1 MKLSRNTQAS
11 LNLTKKEL
19 QICGM
24 TCVNCQNKIQ
34 QALKST
40 AGVRQASVSWQSES
54 AQVTYDSDIIS
65 FPDIQRIIEDLDYE
79 VLPENHRTG
88 TDLVRSGSLLAIIIA
103 LYVLLQQFGLLNL
116 LAPSRLADSGMGYG
130 MLFVVGLITSVHCVA
145 MCGGINLSQSLP
157 GEDVLAG
164 KLPPPLLYNL
174 GRVVSYTTVGFLLGL
189 AGLLLGG
196 GSGAGVPV
204 LLQGGLKL
212 TAGAFMVVM
221 GLNMLGVFPWL
232 RRIQPQMPAFLRAG
246 LSRGRSASAQPFFV
260 GLLNGL
266 IPCGPLQSMQL
277 VALASGSPVTG
288 ALSMLM
294 FSLGTVPFMLGLG
307 TVVSVLGRRFARAV
321 TGIGAVLVAVLGLA
335 MLSQGGSLTGMLLPD
350 RLLLLII
357 GLSTVELATSI
368 PVRRWGYR
376 IAAVFAAVALVIGAE
391 ATWRYISAERPIQ
404 GMTAQIVD
412 GIQVVESVLAPGE
425 YPNITVRAGVP
436 VRWTI
441 HAEQNSINGCNYR
454 FYSWDYGIDHAF
466 EPGENIIEFRCPKRS
481 IPSPGSCSRG
491 RYPDRRRGWR

>member
-1 MKLSRNTQAS
+1 MQLSRNTQTS
-11 LNLTKKEL
+11 LNLTEKEF
-19 QICGM
+19 QIDGM

-34 QALKST
+34 QALRST
-40 AGVRQASVSWQSES
+40 AGVRHVSVSWQSGS

-79 VLPENHRTG
+79 VLSKNHRTE

-157 GEDVLAG
+157 GEDAG
-164 KLPPPLLYNL
+164 MLPSPLLYNL

-266 IPCGPLQSMQL
+266 MPCGPLQSMQL

-321 TGIGAVLVAVLGLA
+321 TSVGAVLVAVLGLA

-350 RLLLLII
+350 RLLFWVIALSAVGLAASLPVQRRIYRAAASLAVVGLILGVGI
-357 GLSTVELATSI
+357 AWRYVNGGR
-368 PVRRWGYR
+368 PVR
-376 IAAVFAAVALVIGAE
+376 
-391 ATWRYISAERPIQ
+391 
-404 GMTAQIVD
+404 GMTAQIMD
-412 GIQVVESVLAPGE
+412 GIQVVESVLTPGE

-454 FYSWDYGIDHAF
+454 FYIRDYGIDHAF
-466 EPGENIIEFRCPKRS
+466 EPGENIIEF
-481 IPSPGSCSRG
+481 IPEEAGTIPYTCWMGMIRG
-491 RYPDRRRGWR
+491 TIQVTEA